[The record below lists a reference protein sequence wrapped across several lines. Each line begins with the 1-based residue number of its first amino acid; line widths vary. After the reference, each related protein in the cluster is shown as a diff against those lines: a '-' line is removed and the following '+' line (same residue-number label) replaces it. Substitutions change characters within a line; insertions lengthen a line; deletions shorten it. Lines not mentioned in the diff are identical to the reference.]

1 MRIVVSGASGFMGS
15 ALAPA
20 LRARGHEVI
29 PLVRRTVAASEH
41 AIRWDPANG
50 VLDGS
55 ALEGADAVVH
65 LAGESLQ
72 ALRWTAAKKRRIRE
86 SRVQGT
92 ALLARTVAALERR
105 PEVLIV
111 GSATGFYGSRGDSEL
126 REDSAAGSGFLA
138 SVAQAWEAAAEPAR
152 EAGIRVVHTRAAPV
166 IASTAPLVRRQ
177 LPIFRLGLGGWFG
190 DGRQYWPWV
199 HLADLVG
206 AVLHVL
212 ARDDIDGPV
221 NVVAPQAVTN
231 AEFARTL
238 GRIIRRPVMLPVVSP
253 LARLMFG
260 EVANEMLLTSQRVV
274 PARLQATEFNFEYPN
289 LEEALRAALA

>member
-1 MRIVVSGASGFMGS
+1 MRIVVTGASGFMGS

-20 LRARGHEVI
+20 LRAGGHEVI
-29 PLVRRTVAASEH
+29 PLVRRAVAASEQ
-41 AIRWDPANG
+41 AIRWDPVNG

-55 ALEGADAVVH
+55 ALEAADAIVH

-72 ALRWTAAKKRRIRE
+72 ALRWTAAKKRRIHE

-92 ALLARTVAALERR
+92 ALLARTVATLERR
-105 PEVLIV
+105 PAVLIA
-111 GSATGFYGSRGDSEL
+111 GSATGFYGSRGATEL
-126 REDSAAGSGFLA
+126 RENSVAGSGFLA
-138 SVAQAWEAAAEPAR
+138 TVVQAWEAAADPAR
-152 EAGIRVVHTRAAPV
+152 EAGIRVVHTRTAPV

-212 ARDDIDGPV
+212 GRDDIEGPV
-221 NVVAPQAVTN
+221 NVAAPQAVTN
-231 AEFARTL
+231 TEFARTL
-238 GRIIRRPVMLPVVSP
+238 GRVIRRPVLLPVVSP

-260 EVANEMLLTSQRVV
+260 EVADEMLLASQRVV
-274 PARLQATEFNFEYPN
+274 PARLQATEFNFEHPN
-289 LEEALRAALA
+289 LEVALRAALS